1 MLCYNSIQLGM
12 CTQRIL
18 KWSNPVPTENQRIV
32 KEFNHE
38 KIKFQANPTYGRFKA
53 PSLKWA
59 GHKSVSGTKLA
70 MERDQIIAK
79 NKKRTRDDE
88 SANQSEVNQHVPAST
103 NLL

>member
-1 MLCYNSIQLGM
+1 MECVLRG
-12 CTQRIL
+12 
-18 KWSNPVPTENQRIV
+18 SNPVPIENQRIV

-38 KIKFQANPTYGRFKA
+38 NIKFQANPTYGRFKA
-53 PSLKWA
+53 LGLKWA
-59 GHKSVSGTKLA
+59 GHKSVSGITLA

-88 SANQSEVNQHVPAST
+88 SANQSEVNQHVHAST